1 MSNYI
6 SLRRQFKKVSTRLK
20 IGDLHSV
27 GGVCE
32 TGQLEMYMGVKQKY

>member
-1 MSNYI
+1 MSNYT

-27 GGVCE
+27 GHDN
-32 TGQLEMYMGVKQKY
+32 GQLEKFMGLKQKH